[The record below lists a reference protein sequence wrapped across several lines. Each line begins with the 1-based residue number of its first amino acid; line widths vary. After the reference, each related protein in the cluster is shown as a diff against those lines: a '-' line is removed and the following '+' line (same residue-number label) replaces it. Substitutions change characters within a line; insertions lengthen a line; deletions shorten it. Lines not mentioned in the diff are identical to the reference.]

1 MNDELDAISINH
13 TDFEQGTI
21 SIGANQHDKAVTLE
35 GSDRVAVRVQ
45 HVFVSDPVLASTSH
59 NDGIHGIK
67 LP

>member
-1 MNDELDAISINH
+1 
-13 TDFEQGTI
+13 
-21 SIGANQHDKAVTLE
+21 
-35 GSDRVAVRVQ
+35 VQ